1 MDEPL
6 VALPIRSF
14 RDAYRRLARSYSPD
28 ERTALARALA
38 AHTAGTVLRA
48 GVTPHVVTSATEVR
62 EWALAEGHRVVADPP
77 GGGLDGAADEA
88 VRLAAGR
95 PWLILHSDLPCLSPD
110 EVVLALE
117 VARSGERVL
126 APSYDGGTSALGGRG
141 RHPFGYG
148 AASFHRHLTAG
159 PPPRVIT
166 SLGFLLDIDRS
177 AAGPGS
183 RCLCN
188 GATLARPADEGVP
201 AAVRRKRNTATG
213 RRWPPEHAQLLRR
226 QTTLD
231 LCNDGVVWR
240 RCSAR
245 PADEGVP
252 AAVRRK
258 RNTATGHR

>member
-14 RDAYRRLARSYSPD
+14 RDPYRRLAGSYSPD
-28 ERTALARALA
+28 ERSALARALA
-38 AHTAGTVLRA
+38 AHTTGTVLRA

-62 EWALAEGHRVVADPP
+62 EWALADGYRVVEDPP
-77 GGGLDGAADEA
+77 GGGLDGAADRA

-148 AASFHRHLTAG
+148 TASFHRHLTAG
-159 PPPRVIT
+159 PPPRVIA
-166 SLGFLLDIDRS
+166 SLGFLLDIDRPQDL
-177 AAGPGS
+177 AAAACHP
-183 RCLCN
+183 R
-188 GATLARPADEGVP
+188 GAWLADRVAPLG
-201 AAVRRKRNTATG
+201 
-213 RRWPPEHAQLLRR
+213 
-226 QTTLD
+226 
-231 LCNDGVVWR
+231 
-240 RCSAR
+240 
-245 PADEGVP
+245 
-252 AAVRRK
+252 
-258 RNTATGHR
+258 

>member
-14 RDAYRRLARSYSPD
+14 RDAYRRLARSYSRD

-38 AHTAGTVLRA
+38 AHTAGTVLQA

-166 SLGFLLDIDRS
+166 SLGFLLDIDRPQDLAAAASHPRGAWLADS
-177 AAGPGS
+177 A
-183 RCLCN
+183 
-188 GATLARPADEGVP
+188 V
-201 AAVRRKRNTATG
+201 
-213 RRWPPEHAQLLRR
+213 
-226 QTTLD
+226 TTSGLS
-231 LCNDGVVWR
+231 V
-240 RCSAR
+240 
-245 PADEGVP
+245 
-252 AAVRRK
+252 
-258 RNTATGHR
+258 